1 MPESGERRMIIR
13 TRTVVTMD
21 GAPIDNGAVA
31 VSDDRIDDSPPGS
44 SPSRAARLCRSAPAG
59 SVVDVGKF
67 DEIKRRN
74 AGEIVDLGEQAL
86 LPGLINAHCHLD
98 YTCLR
103 GKIPP
108 QNSFADWIRAIN
120 TEKANLS
127 PEDYLASINDGFS
140 EAKRFGTTTIANLT
154 AFPELIPK
162 ISAPIRT
169 WWFAELI
176 DVRAPACAEAS
187 AGRPDQRNEAVELAI
202 ESLKSAH
209 NWGLAPHALFTAS
222 KNLYRR
228 CEEIARRN
236 DILLTTHLAESQEE
250 MEMFHDASGPLY
262 EFLKSI
268 GRPMNDCGSK
278 TPLGLFVGA
287 PGDGALPNWI
297 VAHLNELIESDFD
310 SLERSETRFHVVHS
324 PRSHDY
330 FKHSR
335 FLFEKLRVLGFN
347 ICLGTDSLASN
358 ENLSLFAEMR
368 AFQKEFPGVPP
379 EEVLQM
385 VTVNPARAL
394 RQENA
399 LGRIQRG
406 CRADLISI
414 PCSGTDDVF
423 AEIIAFEEA
432 VDWILLN
439 GKEKRNTPHAAKLS
453 K

>member
-1 MPESGERRMIIR
+1 MIIR

-44 SPSRAARLCRSAPAG
+44 SPSWAARPRRSAPAG

-67 DEIKRRN
+67 DEITSRN

-108 QNSFADWIRAIN
+108 QKSFADWIRAIN

-127 PEDYLASINDGFS
+127 AKDYLASINEGFA
-140 EAKRFGTTTIANLT
+140 EAKGFGTTTIANLT
-154 AFPELIPK
+154 AFPGLISRITP
-162 ISAPIRT
+162 PIRT

-176 DVRAPACAEAS
+176 DVRVPACA
-187 AGRPDQRNEAVELAI
+187 NETVDRAV
-202 ESLKSAH
+202 ESLKSAP

-228 CEEIARRN
+228 CEEIALRDN
-236 DILLTTHLAESQEE
+236 ILLTTHLAESREE

-278 TPLGLFVGA
+278 TPLGLFLDLIGRGGSPNRPRAIEVNR
-287 PGDGALPNWI
+287 PYLPWI

-335 FLFEKLRVLGFN
+335 FPFEKLRALGFN

-358 ENLSLFAEMR
+358 ETLSLFAEMR

-399 LGRIQRG
+399 LGRIRRG